1 MRKIILSGGPLDG
14 QERELEETGAA
25 LEAEFPGYSPVED
38 KLDPEQG
45 HVMNLEWVGSDADE
59 AAYPETREQSAQER
73 ERYGNQT
80 GVRDQQAQDA
90 LRAEESRE
98 HGAGQVTEDSK
109 NPEDRAADQA
119 RSKTADQARQDTQG
133 DKKTGAEQ
141 RDAKN
146 AKMASKTDD
155 GKSKK

>member
-119 RSKTADQARQDTQG
+119 RQDAQG

-146 AKMASKTDD
+146 ASAASKTND